1 LTINA
6 VSDPE
11 KESTNAARD
20 LEDAVIVEVSHMVPP
35 VFQVDSPEAANWL
48 VRKVVEA
55 REYRRRVN
63 VWAEA
68 EASRAEKEEAHL
80 MRLFGNQLE
89 QWVAHELLLLGRKRR
104 SLDLPAG
111 RVGFRTTPMSLSVME
126 EPSVIAW
133 AKLNCPAAVVTSTVE
148 RLLKT
153 PLTEYLQN
161 TGDAPP
167 STQVEPSR
175 DKFFIK

>member
-1 LTINA
+1 M
-6 VSDPE
+6 SGP
-11 KESTNAARD
+11 STAFANT
-20 LEDAVIVEVSHMVPP
+20 
-35 VFQVDSPEAANWL
+35 SPEAANWL

-63 VWAEA
+63 IWAEA
-68 EASRAEKEEAHL
+68 EASRADKEESHL
-80 MRLFGNQLE
+80 LRLLGSQLE
-89 QWVAHELLLLGRKRR
+89 RWVTDELLRSRQKRR

-111 RVGFRTTPMSLSVME
+111 RVGFRTAPMSLSVLDE
-126 EPSVIAW
+126 TSVIAW
-133 AKLNCPAAVVTSTVE
+133 AKLNCPAAVVTTTVE

-161 TGDAPP
+161 TGDVPP

>member
-1 LTINA
+1 
-6 VSDPE
+6 
-11 KESTNAARD
+11 
-20 LEDAVIVEVSHMVPP
+20 
-35 VFQVDSPEAANWL
+35 
-48 VRKVVEA
+48 
-55 REYRRRVN
+55 
-63 VWAEA
+63 
-68 EASRAEKEEAHL
+68 
-80 MRLFGNQLE
+80 
-89 QWVAHELLLLGRKRR
+89 
-104 SLDLPAG
+104 
-111 RVGFRTTPMSLSVME
+111 ME